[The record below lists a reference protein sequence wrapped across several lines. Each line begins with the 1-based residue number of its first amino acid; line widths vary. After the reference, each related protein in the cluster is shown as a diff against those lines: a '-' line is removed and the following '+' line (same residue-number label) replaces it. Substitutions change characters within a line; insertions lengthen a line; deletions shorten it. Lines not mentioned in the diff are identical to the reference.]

1 MKTVGKE
8 TKNEFN
14 AIMFESVNDNDKV
27 TYMLGLFEEE
37 EFNSDNRS
45 GWLRYNSLKSDD
57 FLDVMTSELDDHV
70 GGRAESGNTFKV
82 YLASAPKEVETGKGK
97 LRYDCRGIKIVGYN
111 LS

>member
-27 TYMLGLFEEE
+27 TYMVGFFEEE
-37 EFNSDNRS
+37 EFDSDNRS
-45 GWLRYNSLKSDD
+45 GWLRYNTLKSDD
-57 FLDVMTSELDDHV
+57 LLDVMTSELVDIW
-70 GGRAESGNTFKV
+70 GGRAQHGNTFKV
-82 YLASAPKEVETGKGK
+82 YFASAPKEVETGKSK
-97 LRYDCRGIKIVGYN
+97 LRYDCRDIKMVGYN